1 MIGGDEMNFNLKQS
15 LKTKKV
21 KYGSYSVLFTVAF
34 VAFVIIFNVIFSALA
49 SKYMWYIDMTDSE
62 IYSLSDATYELL
74 KDVKDEIVITF
85 CMEKDELEADGSM
98 HYILNTAR
106 LLEKE
111 FDNVTIDYRDVL
123 TNNVY
128 LEKYTTTSSPHV
140 PTTSVIVESGTE
152 FRLFSYT
159 SFFITDTND
168 TDYVW
173 AYKGEEQF
181 VSAILQVTADEMPIA
196 YFSSGHGEA
205 LNSDEDAVALIQLF
219 YNAGYDV
226 RSIDLSKEDIDPAA
240 RVLVINDPKY
250 DFGGYTEESVGDS
263 EIEKIDKFLDGLGSL
278 FVFVDPKSVGDL
290 TNLNEFLYE
299 WGIEFEAG
307 TSLVDEEHA
316 ITVDGSALVGQY
328 NTNEEELASSI
339 YKQVTSMSNWP
350 KVIFRN
356 ACPINKVYTSK
367 SFGVDNRTVSD
378 VFMTADTAHKVSN
391 SSVAAESGV
400 YSLMTI
406 SQETRVRDNEY
417 YTSYVLASGC
427 TDFTASPYLLSNVY
441 ANSDVLYACMRAFGK
456 ERVPADID
464 YKVFNDNKL
473 DITTEQANSWTRAFI
488 SVMPLVTVAACVV
501 VTVRRKYK

>member
-1 MIGGDEMNFNLKQS
+1 MNFNLKQT

-21 KYGSYSVLFTVAF
+21 KYGSYSVMFTVAF

-49 SKYMWYIDMTDSE
+49 SKYMWYIDMTDAE

-74 KDVKDEIVITF
+74 KDVEDEIVITF

-159 SFFITDTND
+159 SFFITDTED
-168 TDYVW
+168 SDYVW

-196 YFSSGHGEA
+196 YFTSGHGEA
-205 LNSDEDAVALIQLF
+205 LNSDEDAAALIQLF
-219 YNAGYDV
+219 YNAGYEV
-226 RSIDLSKEDIDPAA
+226 RAIDLSEEEIDPAA
-240 RVLVINDPKY
+240 RVIIINDPKY
-250 DFGGYTEESVGDS
+250 DFGGYSEESTGDS

-278 FVFVDPKSVGDL
+278 FVFVDPKTVGDL
-290 TNLNEFLYE
+290 PNLNEFLYE
-299 WGIEFEAG
+299 WGIEFEPG
-307 TSLVDEEHA
+307 VSLVDEEHA
-316 ITVDGSALVGQY
+316 ISVDGSALVGQY
-328 NTNEEELASSI
+328 NNNEEELASSI

-350 KVIFRN
+350 KVIFRD

-367 SFGVDNRTVSD
+367 SFGIDSRIVSD
-378 VFMTADTAHKVSN
+378 VFMTADTAHKVSDGTV
-391 SSVAAESGV
+391 SEETGV

-406 SQETRVRDNEY
+406 SQETRIRDNEY

-427 TDFTASPYLLSNVY
+427 TDFTSSRYLLSNVY

-464 YKVFNDNKL
+464 FKVFNDNDL

-488 SVMPLVTVAACVV
+488 SVMPLITVAAAVV